1 MDKIVRSKISEI
13 RLKFSGKQMFYS
25 KGDLLSA
32 YFLNI
37 FSNIIYDQF
46 SQNCPGP
53 DSSVLIKSMTEVNLS
68 ISNTFD
74 VQLPTTNSTV

>member
-1 MDKIVRSKISEI
+1 
-13 RLKFSGKQMFYS
+13 MFYS
-25 KGDLLSA
+25 KGELLSA

-53 DSSVLIKSMTEVNLS
+53 DSSVMIKSMTEVNLS
-68 ISNTFD
+68 ISNTLMFNYQPLR
-74 VQLPTTNSTV
+74 VLFNNLN

>member
-1 MDKIVRSKISEI
+1 
-13 RLKFSGKQMFYS
+13 MFYS

-37 FSNIIYDQF
+37 FSNIIYDRF

-53 DSSVLIKSMTEVNLS
+53 DSSVLIKSMNEVNLS

-74 VQLPTTNSTV
+74 VQLPTTKRTVK

>member
-1 MDKIVRSKISEI
+1 
-13 RLKFSGKQMFYS
+13 MFYI
-25 KGDLLSA
+25 KGELLSA

-37 FSNIIYDQF
+37 FSNIICDRF

-53 DSSVLIKSMTEVNLS
+53 DSSILIKSMTEVNLS

-74 VQLPTTNSTV
+74 VQLATTKSTV